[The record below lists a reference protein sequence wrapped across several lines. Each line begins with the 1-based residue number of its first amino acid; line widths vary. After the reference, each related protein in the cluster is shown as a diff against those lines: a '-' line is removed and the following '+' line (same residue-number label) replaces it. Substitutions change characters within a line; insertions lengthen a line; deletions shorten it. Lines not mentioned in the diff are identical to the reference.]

1 MTGWQVLDFCLARLQ
16 EMTTF
21 LSLYELPQKMVQ
33 ELGQTSEFSGL
44 IQDGIKLFQFRLL
57 PEKDAL

>member
-1 MTGWQVLDFCLARLQ
+1 
-16 EMTTF
+16 
-21 LSLYELPQKMVQ
+21 MVQ
-33 ELGQTSEFSGL
+33 ELGQTFEFSGL